1 MPLAE
6 IIQAAESAVLNKQ
19 KPVLL
24 FDIDDTLIDTRHRK
38 MAILKELAEQPIAE
52 GKHGYNELL
61 KTASLKHIKYRVKDT
76 LAALGIFDEGFVKDA
91 ESYWRERNFTNAY
104 IEYDQPIAGA
114 VRFVNWLHRK
124 GSQIIYLTG
133 RPEPTM
139 GKGTKINL
147 KQLEFP
153 LGEDVLLMMK
163 PDAGMPDFEY
173 KQGVMAEIA
182 QMGEIVAAFENEGHN
197 LNLMAEHFPEA
208 YMVMLDTI
216 KSPGQP
222 PLSDATYVIKDYI

>member
-1 MPLAE
+1 MPLAD
-6 IIQAAESAVLNKQ
+6 IIQAAERAVLSKD
-19 KPVLL
+19 KPVLV
-24 FDIDDTLIDTRHRK
+24 FDLDDTLIDTRHRK
-38 MAILKELAEQPIAE
+38 MAILKELAEQPVAD

-61 KTASLKHIKYRVKDT
+61 RTASLKHIKYRVKDT
-76 LAALGIFDEGFVKDA
+76 LAALGIFDEGFVA
-91 ESYWRERNFTNAY
+91 EAERYWRERNFTDDY
-104 IEYDQPIAGA
+104 IEHDLPIAGA

-139 GKGTKINL
+139 VKGTKINL

-163 PDAGMPDFEY
+163 PDPKRPDFEF
-173 KQGVMAEIA
+173 KQEVMKEIA
-182 QMGEIVAAFENEGHN
+182 EMGQVIAAFENEGHN
-197 LNLMAEHFPEA
+197 LNMMAEHFPDA

-216 KSPGQP
+216 KSPAQP
-222 PLSDATYVIKDYI
+222 PLSDDAYVIKDYI

>member
-6 IIQAAESAVLNKQ
+6 IIQATERIVLSKT

-24 FDIDDTLIDTRHRK
+24 FDLDDTLIDTRYRK
-38 MAILKELAEQPIAE
+38 MAILKELSEQPSADS
-52 GKHGYNELL
+52 KSSYNELL
-61 KTASLKHIKYRVKDT
+61 RTASLKHIKYRVKDT
-76 LAALGIFDEGFVKDA
+76 LAALGIFDDAFVKEA
-91 ESYWRERNFTNAY
+91 EAYWRERNFTDAY
-104 IEYDQPIAGA
+104 IEHDMPIAGA

-139 GKGTKINL
+139 MKGTKTNL

-163 PDAGMPDFEY
+163 PDAAMDDYSF
-173 KQGVMAEIA
+173 KQDVMSEIA
-182 QMGEIVAAFENEGHN
+182 DMGEVVAAFENEGHN
-197 LNLMAEHFPEA
+197 LNMMAEHFPDS

-216 KSPGQP
+216 KSPNQP
-222 PLSDATYVIKDYI
+222 DLSDDVYVIKDFI